1 MRTALLALLA
11 PAAVTGLAALGACD
25 AYDTDLGSTPFLC
38 GETAPRCPDGY
49 GCQMDGLTGEEI
61 CVGNNDSL
69 SQDFDC
75 ADDSANEPNNGLEE
89 ATPLESMKTL
99 AVEGQTVCPAGDRDL
114 FAISI
119 SQMNS
124 AIELIV
130 DFEAGGAELQLALL
144 NAGGVPISTAKTVS
158 EMKLRAAAQN
168 LPVGT
173 YYASISAPVMET
185 ISVNNYKLSIAVTP

>member
-1 MRTALLALLA
+1 MRTALLALLC
-11 PAAVTGLAALGACD
+11 PALAALGACD
-25 AYDTDLGSTPFLC
+25 AYDSDLGPTPFLC

-49 GCQMDGLTGEEI
+49 ACQTDGLTGEEI
-61 CVGNNDSL
+61 CVGENESL

-89 ATPLESMKTL
+89 ATPTDMKTF

-114 FAISI
+114 FAIDVG
-119 SQMNS
+119 QMNS

-185 ISVNNYKLSIAVTP
+185 ISVNNYRLSVAVTP

>member
-1 MRTALLALLA
+1 MRRTLLALLA
-11 PAAVTGLAALGACD
+11 PVAFTACN
-25 AYDTDLGSTPFLC
+25 AYDTDLGPTPFLC

-61 CVGNNDSL
+61 CVGNDDSL

-75 ADDSANEPNNGLEE
+75 ADDSANEPNNALEE
-89 ATPLESMKTL
+89 ATSTESMKTFS
-99 AVEGQTVCPAGDRDL
+99 AAGQSVCPAGDRDL
-114 FAISI
+114 FAIDI
-119 SQMNS
+119 AQMNS

-185 ISVNNYKLSIAVTP
+185 ISVNNFSLSIAVTP

>member
-1 MRTALLALLA
+1 MRLALLL
-11 PAAVTGLAALGACD
+11 PLALAACD
-25 AYDTDLGSTPFLC
+25 AYDTDLGPTPFLC

-49 GCQMDGLTGEEI
+49 GCQTDGLTGEEI
-61 CVGNNDSL
+61 CVGNDDSL
-69 SQDFDC
+69 SQDFNC

-89 ATPLESMKTL
+89 ATPADPMK
-99 AVEGQTVCPAGDRDL
+99 AFSVEGQSVCPAGDRDL

-119 SQMNS
+119 SEMNS
-124 AIELIV
+124 AIELVI

-144 NAGGVPISTAKTVS
+144 NAGGVPISTGKTVS

-185 ISVNNYKLSIAVTP
+185 ISVNNYTLAVTVSP